1 MADNGVLLGI
11 LMPGNVYV
19 EEWIT
24 HRLCACVRLQSVFYE
39 VLIVCIMLQ
48 LSSDSFFALTNV
60 SCFLFSFFVL
70 FLSILS
76 VCTSTIPL
84 CACVCMRVWQGE
96 SGDQSCCS
104 RADVDAIGQS
114 FKVMYIETT
123 TLDRYYAETV
133 LTGCVKN
140 QDWTPEIH

>member
-1 MADNGVLLGI
+1 M
-11 LMPGNVYV
+11 
-19 EEWIT
+19 
-24 HRLCACVRLQSVFYE
+24 
-39 VLIVCIMLQ
+39 
-48 LSSDSFFALTNV
+48 
-60 SCFLFSFFVL
+60 
-70 FLSILS
+70 
-76 VCTSTIPL
+76 
-84 CACVCMRVWQGE
+84 CVCVCVRVWQGE

-140 QDWTPEIH
+140 QDWTPEIHWIVIKAHHLNQLQDLKMGM